1 MKISRPKSHRYDVNT
16 DSIGYHH
23 RIEPLEFVVVTILLE
38 GSAVRQLEARSQ
50 QRREAGGA
58 ESGQPSHP
66 SAVLRVGR
74 RIGLQIRIMLQAG
87 FWIRSDSDRI
97 RILLSGQTESGS
109 IIFFWTGSGYGSRK
123 KKLYPDPDPS
133 VMKIFHPFYDDFH
146 LEDFVF
152 FTF

>member
-1 MKISRPKSHRYDVNT
+1 M
-16 DSIGYHH
+16 
-23 RIEPLEFVVVTILLE
+23 VVTILLQ

-97 RILLSGQTESGS
+97 RIQLSGSGS
-109 IIFFWTGSGYGSRK
+109 IIFFLDWIK
-123 KKLYPDPDPS
+123 KQYPDPDPS